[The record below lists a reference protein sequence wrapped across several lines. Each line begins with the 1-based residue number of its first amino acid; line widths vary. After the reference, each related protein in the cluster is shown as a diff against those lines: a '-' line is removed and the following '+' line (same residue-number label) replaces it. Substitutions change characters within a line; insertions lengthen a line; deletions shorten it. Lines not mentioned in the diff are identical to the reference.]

1 MIFKE
6 VVFRGVEVVELEEI
20 AELIRLSKEYN
31 EKVESVLRPPAIELK
46 PYKSRE
52 VTLFSGE
59 KMLIRQAERRDIPRI
74 ADFIRPLITLER
86 DYYDIVGTRTYG
98 ELLGWKYQRY
108 RNIWF
113 IVGEVE
119 GKIVGVADGRLY
131 NEKIGISL
139 HTIAD
144 PNLPGTGIGAHLA
157 AAKWEHFFEY
167 LGVEEVW
174 ITAESPRGLNDILK
188 WKPKVRTDVQHELG
202 GGTVYVITRERY
214 EERKADRKRRL
225 GW

>member
-1 MIFKE
+1 MSIE
-6 VVFRGVEVVELEEI
+6 ELS
-20 AELIRLSKEYN
+20 ELIKLLKEYE
-31 EKVESVLRPPAIELK
+31 EKVEAILAPPKMEMK
-46 PYKSRE
+46 PYKPRE
-52 VTLFSGE
+52 VTLFNGE
-59 KMLIRQAERRDIPRI
+59 KMLIRSAEKNEIPKL
-74 ADFIRPLITLER
+74 AEFLKPLLTLER
-86 DYYDIVGTRTYG
+86 DYYDIVGARTYA
-98 ELLGWKYQRY
+98 ELLGWYYNRY

-113 IVGEVE
+113 ILGESR
-119 GKIVGVADGRLY
+119 GKLVGVADGRLY

-157 AAKWEHFFEY
+157 AAKWEYFFEG

-188 WKPKVRTDVQHELG
+188 WKPQIRTDVQHELG
-202 GGTVYVITRERY
+202 GATVYVITRERY
-214 EERKADRKRRL
+214 EERKEDRKRRL